1 MKASVHRQQRESNDE
16 RRARRRADEPMDGL
30 ADDQKDEETKDVEGT
45 DSMIERRATSK
56 KREQGGKDER

>member
-1 MKASVHRQQRESNDE
+1 
-16 RRARRRADEPMDGL
+16 MDGL